1 LHRDHRAGGGGVKHH
16 GSITAPLWPLALC
29 RITIGILWLTALI
42 WKLPPNFIP
51 PEGLRSLKEWMQ
63 LEVQYPVVSIYGQFV
78 QSIVL
83 PNFTLFA
90 WATFIVELLI
100 GLGLLLGLFTRAAA
114 VLGLLMS
121 INLTI
126 GLLDVPNEWPWSYI
140 MLVMFQ
146 ALFVFTDPGR
156 VWGLDGWRA
165 GR

>member
-1 LHRDHRAGGGGVKHH
+1 MKNLN
-16 GSITAPLWPLALC
+16 SITTPLWPLALC
-29 RITIGILWLTALI
+29 RMAIGVLWLTALI

-51 PEGLRSLKEWMQ
+51 PEGLRSLREWME
-63 LEVQYPVVSIYGQFV
+63 LEVQYPILPVYGQFV

-100 GLGLLLGLFTRAAA
+100 GLGLLLGAFTRAAA

-121 INLTI
+121 LNLMI
-126 GLLDVPNEWPWSYI
+126 GLLEVPNEWPWSYI

-146 ALFVFTDPGR
+146 AVFIFAAPGR
-156 VWGLDGWRA
+156 MWGFDGWRA
-165 GR
+165 GRRQRIGSAA

>member
-1 LHRDHRAGGGGVKHH
+1 MKHH
-16 GSITAPLWPLALC
+16 GPITAPLWPLALC
-29 RITIGILWLTALI
+29 RIAIGILWLTALI

-51 PEGLRSLKEWMQ
+51 PEGLRSLKDWME
-63 LEVQYPVVSIYGQFV
+63 LEVQYPVVPIYGQFV

-90 WATFIVELLI
+90 WATFIVELSI
-100 GLGLLLGLFTRAAA
+100 GLGLLLGFFTRAAA

-121 INLTI
+121 LNLTI
-126 GLLDVPNEWPWSYI
+126 GLLNVPNEWPWSYI

-146 ALFVFTDPGR
+146 ILFVLTDPGR

>member
-1 LHRDHRAGGGGVKHH
+1 MKNLNA
-16 GSITAPLWPLALC
+16 ITAPLWPLALC
-29 RITIGILWLTALI
+29 RIVIGILWLTALI

-51 PEGLRSLKEWMQ
+51 PEGLRSLKDWME
-63 LEVQYPVVSIYGQFV
+63 LEVRYPVLPLYGQFV

-83 PNFTLFA
+83 PNFALFA
-90 WATFIVELLI
+90 WATVIVELLI
-100 GLGLLLGLFTRAAA
+100 GLGLFLGAFTRAAA

-121 INLTI
+121 LNLTL
-126 GLLDVPNEWPWSYI
+126 GLLAVPGEWPWSYL

-165 GR
+165 RRRLIT